1 MQQQILAIAVNIVAI
16 IMIVVT
22 AYLNANHYNFI
33 LPLSTRV
40 ISKDDKEDILKRL
53 SNNRYAFYIS
63 GALNLLNL
71 LLPIGLFKFI
81 IPIITVLVM
90 CAILNGIFSDA
101 VDTEVTEKDISAAE
115 AYRREKR
122 EEIRNKAIARKE
134 KEAKKEAQEKAQEKE
149 KEKENE

>member
-1 MQQQILAIAVNIVAI
+1 
-16 IMIVVT
+16 
-22 AYLNANHYNFI
+22 
-33 LPLSTRV
+33 
-40 ISKDDKEDILKRL
+40 
-53 SNNRYAFYIS
+53 
-63 GALNLLNL
+63 
-71 LLPIGLFKFI
+71 
-81 IPIITVLVM
+81 M

-134 KEAKKEAQEKAQEKE
+134 NEAKKEAQEKE

>member
-40 ISKDDKEDILKRL
+40 ISKDDIEDILKRL

-90 CAILNGIFSDA
+90 CAILNGIFSDS
-101 VDTEVTEKDISAAE
+101 VDTEVTEKILVLL
-115 AYRREKR
+115 KLI
-122 EEIRNKAIARKE
+122 EERKE
-134 KEAKKEAQEKAQEKE
+134 KKLEIRQ
-149 KEKENE
+149 